1 MPETRVA
8 QALARLE
15 EHHQLHLPL
24 RRTDLLGRL
33 ALRFL
38 WRRQLKW
45 QIETNLAIRD
55 ALRAIE
61 ELAQAQRDGLA
72 TVTERT
78 DRGTLVN
85 HEQLQHEV
93 SVLRQSDQHLTA
105 GLNQR
110 LYSSLGRVES
120 QLGDLRL
127 RLAETAENSG
137 GFEQRVKAIEDQVAT
152 LSSAARDVR
161 LRHAQLDLYLDELRD
176 ARPGRPKA
184 DVAGKVASRD
194 SFLELALS
202 ELLDGPSEQLRA
214 ARGSFLPVVTE
225 ARENG
230 ATGAVLDMAPARGEW
245 LEVLRA
251 AGVPYLAASAN
262 SLVRRHCKALDLT
275 VEDADSLDVLAGAA
289 QRTLGAVTAFRFVE
303 RQDPVALASFMDSA
317 AAALQPGGAL
327 IIETPAAKT
336 ADFHLDPFAKNPVHP
351 DFLRFLAESAGFAR
365 VEIRTSAEDYE
376 LGDNYRLIAWR

>member
-61 ELAQAQRDGLA
+61 ELAQEQRAGLA
-72 TVTERT
+72 AVT
-78 DRGTLVN
+78 DRGTLVH

-127 RLAETAENSG
+127 RLAETAESSS
-137 GFEQRVKAIEDQVAT
+137 GFEQRVKAMEDQVAT

-176 ARPGRPKA
+176 ARPGRPKPEVA
-184 DVAGKVASRD
+184 DKVADRD

-202 ELLDGPSEQLRA
+202 ELLDGSSEGLRA

-251 AGVPYLAASAN
+251 AGIPYRAVSAN
-262 SLVRRHCKALDLT
+262 SLVRRHCAGLDLT
-275 VEDADSLDVLAGAA
+275 VEDGDSLESLAGAA
-289 QRTLGAVTAFRFVE
+289 QRSLGAVTAFRFVE
-303 RQDPVALASFMDSA
+303 RQDPVTLASFMDSA
-317 AAALQPGGAL
+317 AAALQPGGTL
-327 IIETPAAKT
+327 IIETPVAQT
-336 ADFHLDPFAKNPVHP
+336 ADFHLDPFAKKPVHP

-365 VEIRTSAEDYE
+365 TEIRTPAEDYE

>member
-24 RRTDLLGRL
+24 RRTDVLGRL

-45 QIETNLAIRD
+45 QIETNIAIRD
-55 ALRAIE
+55 AISAVEELTRTQRAIPAGA
-61 ELAQAQRDGLA
+61 EL
-72 TVTERT
+72 VH
-78 DRGTLVN
+78 

-93 SVLRQSDQHLTA
+93 SLLRQSNQNLTA

-127 RLAETAENSG
+127 RLAETAENAG
-137 GFEQRVKAIEDQVAT
+137 GSEQRVKALEEQVAA
-152 LSSAARDVR
+152 LNSAARDVR
-161 LRHAQLDLYLDELRD
+161 LRHAQLDVYLDELRE
-176 ARPGRPKA
+176 ARPGKSKA
-184 DVAGKVASRD
+184 DVANTIADRD

-202 ELLDGPSEQLRA
+202 ELLDGPSERVRA
-214 ARGSFLPVVTE
+214 ARGSFLPFVTS

-230 ATGAVLDMAPARGEW
+230 ATGDVLDMAPGRGEW

-251 AGVPYLAASAN
+251 AGVPYRAASAN
-262 SLVRRHCKALDLT
+262 SLVRRHCAGFGLT
-275 VEDADSLDVLAGAA
+275 VDDVDPFDALAATPRRSLGV
-289 QRTLGAVTAFRFVE
+289 VTAFRYVE
-303 RQDPVALASFMDSA
+303 RQDPVALARFMDLA

-327 IIETPAAKT
+327 IVETPSADGA

-351 DFLRFLAESAGFAR
+351 IFLRFLAESSGFAR
-365 VEIRTSAEDYE
+365 VELHTSAEDHE
-376 LGDNYRLIAWR
+376 LGDHYRLIAWR

>member
-24 RRTDLLGRL
+24 RRTDVLGRL

-45 QIETNLAIRD
+45 QIETNIAIRD
-55 ALRAIE
+55 ALGAIE
-61 ELAQAQRDGLA
+61 ELTRTHQAVG
-72 TVTERT
+72 TEHG
-78 DRGTLVN
+78 DLVH
-85 HEQLQHEV
+85 HEQLRHEV
-93 SVLRQSDQHLTA
+93 SLLRQSNQNLTA

-127 RLAETAENSG
+127 LLAETAENAG
-137 GFEQRVKAIEDQVAT
+137 GSEQRVKAMEEQVAA
-152 LSSAARDVR
+152 LNSAARDVR

-176 ARPGRPKA
+176 ARPGRPKTE
-184 DVAGKVASRD
+184 VAGTVADRD

-214 ARGSFLPVVTE
+214 ARGSFLPLVTE
-225 ARENG
+225 AREKG
-230 ATGAVLDMAPARGEW
+230 AKGAVLDMAPGRGEW

-251 AGVPYLAASAN
+251 AGFPYRAASAN
-262 SLVRRHCKALDLT
+262 SLVRRHCAGLGLT
-275 VEDADSLDVLAGAA
+275 IEDADPLDALAATA
-289 QRTLGAVTAFRFVE
+289 QRSLGSVTALRYVE
-303 RQDPVALASFMDSA
+303 RQDPIVLARFMDLA

-327 IIETPAAKT
+327 IVETPAAST

-351 DFLRFLAESAGFAR
+351 LFLRFLAESSGFAR
-365 VEIRTSAEDYE
+365 TEVLTPAEDLE
-376 LGDNYRLIAWR
+376 LGDRYRLIAWR